1 MLLTRKWLR
10 YSGTIVASCASKLRD
25 RRWLRQRQQPLQPK
39 VSNSRLQKRIQKN
52 VTRLDVAMNV
62 LLLRAVLVNVCEAVG
77 YSSRYSDPNLPC
89 QRRPLSVTWKHQT
102 KPLKSWL
109 QMQNVE
115 VVKITSVTCLPWRAV
130 SKLPLERYS

>member
-39 VSNSRLQKRIQKN
+39 VSNSRLQKRIQKD
-52 VTRLDVAMNV
+52 VTRLDVPMNV
-62 LLLRAVLVNVCEAVG
+62 LLLRAVLVYVSEAVG

-89 QRRPLSVTWKHQT
+89 QR
-102 KPLKSWL
+102 
-109 QMQNVE
+109 
-115 VVKITSVTCLPWRAV
+115 
-130 SKLPLERYS
+130 